1 MMEPYAIAAG
11 AFGAAMLAFTTYE
24 LLRRKMSLPGYF
36 FWAILWSALIL
47 IGIVPQFYSAL
58 LLATQAL
65 GMYTPLH
72 FVTTFS
78 ILILFAVAYYLGK
91 RVAELDD
98 KLSTIVHHIA
108 LQNASARPV
117 NPGKEKE
124 KPLEPRSS
132 NQT

>member
-1 MMEPYAIAAG
+1 MEPYAIAAG
-11 AFGAAMLAFTTYE
+11 AFGAAMLVFTTYE
-24 LLRRKMSLPGYF
+24 LLRRKMSLLGYF

-47 IGIVPQFYSAL
+47 VGVVPQFYSAL

-78 ILILFAVAYYLGK
+78 ILILFAVVYYLGK
-91 RVAELDD
+91 RIAELDD
-98 KLSTIVHHIA
+98 RLTTIVHHIA
-108 LQNASARPV
+108 LQNANITDV
-117 NPGKEKE
+117 NPGKGKE

-132 NQT
+132 TQT